1 MSLMYTRGLRPCL
14 TQGVHVKTDL
24 CGLELLDLPL
34 RAVNDFEC
42 VESQNCRSETLRSEE
57 PDWVTAL
64 LVYFMVFGI
73 FSSSRAKQP
82 LLQRQLAKEQKTN
95 LYLLMQLF
103 GSCLALF
110 GLSAC
115 GTMFPKV
122 LVDIVDTR
130 GS

>member
-1 MSLMYTRGLRPCL
+1 MLLI
-14 TQGVHVKTDL
+14 KL
-24 CGLELLDLPL
+24 CTFIVIEQL
-34 RAVNDFEC
+34 
-42 VESQNCRSETLRSEE
+42 
-57 PDWVTAL
+57 
-64 LVYFMVFGI
+64 VFGI
-73 FSSSRAKQP
+73 FSSSRAEQP